1 VVVGNKKS
9 TQTGNMDGQNIDHE
23 PCTSVH
29 ALQIKLIISKRENRT
44 QNFYIFNTTICII
57 L

>member
-1 VVVGNKKS
+1 VGVEVGNKKS

-29 ALQIKLIISKRENRT
+29 TLQITLIRNVTYRYSRG
-44 QNFYIFNTTICII
+44 
-57 L
+57 